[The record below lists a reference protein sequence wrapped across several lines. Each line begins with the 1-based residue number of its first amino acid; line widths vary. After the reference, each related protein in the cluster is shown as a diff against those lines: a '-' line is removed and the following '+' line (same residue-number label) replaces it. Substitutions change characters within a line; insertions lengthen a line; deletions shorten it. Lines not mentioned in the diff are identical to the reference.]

1 MSGLGIR
8 TIRTKLLLA
17 VSAVTLAGLVAT
29 AAPATAAPSEVLPA
43 LRGATSVTTAPG
55 IVSALVGKGVL
66 PLPVAPKTGFRL
78 GLPGGQLAA
87 KYTFPIYRGNP
98 DLSGPSGDIL
108 HEGGINFVG
117 THGRHLS
124 IRTFDIDLAA
134 GKVFANRV
142 NGAKAHVAILDLDL
156 AGLSVAQKNGAT
168 VLSGIKVTLD
178 AEAAGALNATFAGL
192 DLPAGLGFG
201 TAQVV
206 LKG

>member
-8 TIRTKLLLA
+8 AIRTKLLLA

-29 AAPATAAPSEVLPA
+29 AAPATAAPSAVLPA
-43 LRGATSVTTAPG
+43 LRGATSLTTAPG
-55 IVSALVGKGVL
+55 IVAALAGKGVL

-78 GLPGGQLAA
+78 GLPGGQLVAT
-87 KYTFPIYRGNP
+87 YTFPIYRGNP

-108 HEGGINFVG
+108 HEGGIYFVG

-142 NGAKAHVAILDLDL
+142 NGAKAHVAVLDLDL
-156 AGLSVAQKNGAT
+156 SGLSVAQKNGAT